1 MTEFARPS
9 PGGAFSS
16 AVPGASE
23 VAVVGAGNVGCSI
36 GRALAAAGHRIVAA
50 STASPSSAA
59 RVRAALGD
67 VPVTSPGD
75 AALAADV
82 IVIAVPDDALPD
94 VVAQIASSMRPDAVV
109 VHTSGPHGT
118 GVLAACGLRVA
129 AIHPAQAIPTVE
141 TSLKGVWFGVTC
153 PDAMRGW
160 AIEFV
165 AQIGGTPLFVAEDQ
179 RALYHA
185 ALCMASNFAVTLAGD
200 AQELLPDGAALG
212 PLLRGTIDN
221 IVAMGPDAALTG
233 PIVRGDASTVRAHV
247 AALPPHLLES
257 YVANARRTL
266 DRAVQSGR
274 LTPEAA
280 AHVDAALREA
290 GVTR

>member
-23 VAVVGAGNVGCSI
+23 IAIVGAGRVGCAI
-36 GRALAAAGHRIVAA
+36 GRALAAHGHRIVAA
-50 STASPSSAA
+50 STASPASAS
-59 RVRAALGD
+59 RVRRVLGD
-67 VPVTSPGD
+67 VPVTSPAD

-82 IVIAVPDDALPD
+82 VVIAVPDDVLAL
-94 VVAQIASSMRPDAVV
+94 VAAHIAPALRPGATV
-109 VHTSGPHGT
+109 VHTSGLHGAT
-118 GVLAACGLRVA
+118 ALALCGPRVA
-129 AIHPAQAIPTVE
+129 AIHPAQAVPTPE
-141 TSLKGVWFGVTC
+141 TPLDGVWFGVTC
-153 PDAMRGW
+153 PDQMRAW
-160 AIEFV
+160 ADQFV
-165 AQIGGTPLFVAEDQ
+165 AQLGGIAVHVPEEH

-200 AQELLPDGAALG
+200 AQELLPDGAALA
-212 PLLRGTIDN
+212 PLLRGTVEN
-221 IVAMGPDAALTG
+221 IVALGADAALTG
-233 PIVRGDASTVRAHV
+233 PVVRGDAGTVRAHL

-274 LTPEAA
+274 L
-280 AHVDAALREA
+280 DAAKASSVEDALAEA
-290 GVTR
+290 SVPR